1 MRFVVFPIWSGC
13 ANITIVD
20 KPAFYS
26 FVVAYKV
33 KYSYWVDRDNTKQGE
48 IIVLICIEGKP
59 VNVYNRERKLLRL
72 LVDYRGRFEDVLRKV
87 GCGVIDIKMEA
98 KQNVARFISAD
109 DYETSGFFVHR
120 VKYKDDKF
128 IRYSPNEFPDE
139 LAEFD
144 LCRHSDVV
152 ENGENHLAILIRA
165 EDHHKFIKYA
175 LIRARWLNLI

>member
-1 MRFVVFPIWSGC
+1 MWFVAFPIWSGC
-13 ANITIVD
+13 ANITIVEG
-20 KPAFYS
+20 PSFYS
-26 FVVAYKV
+26 FVVAYRV
-33 KYSYWVDRDNTKQGE
+33 KYNYWINRDETRQGE
-48 IIVLICIEGKP
+48 IIVLICIESGP
-59 VNVYNRERKLLRL
+59 VNVYGRERKLLRL
-72 LVDYRGRFEDVLRKV
+72 LVDHRGKLGEALQKI
-87 GCGVIDIKMEA
+87 GCGVIDIKVESR
-98 KQNVARFISAD
+98 QNVARFISTD

-120 VKYKDDKF
+120 VKYKDNRI

-139 LAEFD
+139 LAEFN